1 MRNID
6 QSYKCKNYINIKFF
20 LLFLLS
26 SLWGF
31 LIFGETFTFIK
42 FISTILICI
51 SIFMIGNQQYRI
63 KNIPIE

>member
-1 MRNID
+1 M
-6 QSYKCKNYINIKFF
+6 QELYKYKIFF

-42 FISTILICI
+42 FISTLLICI
-51 SIFMIGNQQYRI
+51 FIFMIGNQQYRI
-63 KNIPIE
+63 KNIPID